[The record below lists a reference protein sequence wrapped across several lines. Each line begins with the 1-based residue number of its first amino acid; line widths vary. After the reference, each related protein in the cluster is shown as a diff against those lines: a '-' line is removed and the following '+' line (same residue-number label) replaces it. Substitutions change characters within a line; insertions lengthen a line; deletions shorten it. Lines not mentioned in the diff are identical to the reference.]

1 MPNALPPA
9 ILDGVRRMNG
19 TRRFMVLGGL
29 LGALAIIWALTHW
42 AGEPDYVTLYRD
54 LDLGEAGT
62 MADNLTKASI
72 NYRLANGGAEIQ
84 VGTSDLARARVLL
97 AKDGLPTQGRAR
109 GYEILDGQ
117 QWGMSDFQQRIAL
130 QRALEGE
137 LARAIGDIKG
147 VEKAKV
153 QLVLPENSALRRLDR
168 PAKASI
174 LITVRPGV
182 TMAPEAVQGIT
193 EMVSHAVP
201 QLPSENVAA
210 MDNLGRLLS
219 TPADGG
225 GAGLSSRQLDL
236 QRSVEQN
243 LKQKAEKMLAGILG
257 FEGARVEVAAQL
269 NFEQV
274 EKQIES
280 VNPDASALL
289 NEQRSETAGD
299 SLDGGG
305 GTSTIVNNTYQNS
318 RTVEK
323 VVGSVGGITRLTVA
337 VQVDDRAL
345 AKAAG
350 GARTDTGPEL
360 GKLEGLVRDA
370 IGLDSARGDRITIQ
384 AFPLTPE
391 LSAVTA
397 ADSASPAAPG
407 TLVIVERF
415 SRPAIGVIGIVAAVV
430 LAMRVL
436 KQGPAPLSQEAGR
449 LAGAVD
455 SAGDYELPSV
465 AVPALTMVTTKLKNQ
480 VQLESAQHPETA
492 AQVVKAWLA
501 DS

>member
-1 MPNALPPA
+1 
-9 ILDGVRRMNG
+9 MNG
-19 TRRFMVLGGL
+19 TRRFMALGGL
-29 LGALAIIWALTHW
+29 AAVLAIIWAITQW

-62 MADNLTKASI
+62 MSDGLTKASI
-72 NYRLANGGAEIQ
+72 NFRLANGGAEIQ

-137 LARAIGDIKG
+137 LARAIAEIKG

-153 QLVLPENSALRRLDR
+153 QLVLPESGALRRLDR

-182 TMAPEAVQGIT
+182 TMTQEAVQGIT

-201 QLPSENVAA
+201 QLPSENVAV

-219 TPADGG
+219 TPADGT

-236 QRSVEQN
+236 QHSVEVN

-257 FEGARVEVAAQL
+257 ADGARVEVAAQL

-289 NEQRSETAGD
+289 NEQRSETTGD

-318 RTVEK
+318 HTVEK
-323 VVGSVGGITRLTVA
+323 VVGSIGGITRLTVA
-337 VQVDDRAL
+337 VQVDDKAL
-345 AKAAG
+345 AKASG
-350 GARTDTGPEL
+350 TTGAGPEL
-360 GKLEGLVRDA
+360 GRLEGLVRDA
-370 IGLDSARGDRITIQ
+370 IGLDSARGDRITVQ
-384 AFPLTPE
+384 SFPLTPE
-391 LSAVTA
+391 FSVA
-397 ADSASPAAPG
+397 ALGDSAAASSGPG

-415 SRPAIGVIGIVAAVV
+415 SRPAIGVIGIIAAVV

-436 KQGPAPLSQEAGR
+436 KQHPAPMSQQGGQ
-449 LAGAVD
+449 LAGVTD
-455 SAGDYELPSV
+455 AGSDYQLPSV
-465 AVPALTMVTTKLKNQ
+465 AVPALTMATTKLKNQ